1 MPNLGDFLGHLVSE
15 ITIARMQADVEAVRI
30 AELYASHPLL
40 SNLPVPHFRLPNID
54 IDVPVVIKS
63 MEEPDPE
70 KPGRGT
76 PTIREMHEKFKEVI
90 TKFLKDEELELKPDA
105 KKKLD
110 DSIEKEVARFSR
122 LKDSASAIS
131 RVADSFARISYSHL
145 TPGIPPT
152 RSKKENIHN
161 SIRNLLRLEFLNLSK
176 APPRLQVLVRTTE
189 IKEAGP
195 NDIITRLHLKINEDG
210 FEWSSSET
218 AEGERI
224 DKLVSE

>member
-70 KPGRGT
+70 KPGRGI
-76 PTIREMHEKFKEVI
+76 PTIKEMHEKFKEVI
-90 TKFLKDEELELKPDA
+90 TKFLKDESLDLKPDA
-105 KKKLD
+105 RKKLD
-110 DSIEKEVARFSR
+110 DSIEKEVTR
-122 LKDSASAIS
+122 LSQVKDTASNIS
-131 RVADSFARISYSHL
+131 RVADSFARISTSFL
-145 TPGIPPT
+145 SPGVPPI
-152 RSKKENIHN
+152 RPRKENIHN
-161 SIRNLLRLEFLNLSK
+161 SIRNLLRFEFLKLSK
-176 APPRLQVLVRTTE
+176 APPRLEVLVRTTE

-195 NDIITRLHLKINEDG
+195 NDIITRLHLKISEDG

-218 AEGERI
+218 PEGERI
-224 DKLVSE
+224 DKLIPE